1 MLTTISNV
9 ITTIFFRIQKQIDG
23 KVSYGSSILSQE
35 RKNYLE
41 QGINVNEYLKQTED
55 FTKRVLFYVK
65 EKEMLQKR
73 LEFCQEQLQDKV
85 IESTIKNLSL

>member
-1 MLTTISNV
+1 MLTAITNLM
-9 ITTIFFRIQKQIDG
+9 TTIFFRIQKQIDG

-35 RKNYLE
+35 RKDYLE
-41 QGINVNEYLKQTED
+41 HGINVKEYLKQTED

-73 LEFCQEQLQDKV
+73 LKFCQEQLQDKV